1 MSISLPKTLLAS
13 IDRENL
19 QLLDPNCT
27 ATENSTHFVLT
38 TTLIG
43 CGTSSNHTESSVV
56 YSNMVRHVHPKKA
69 VITRAPEVKIS
80 FSCHYSKH
88 GVVSTGPVGSGERTD
103 ISKAAARDSAY
114 SEDLCWKH
122 RYEKLMELLAV
133 IYV

>member
-43 CGTSSNHTESSVV
+43 CGTSSNHTECSVV
-56 YSNMVRHVHPKKA
+56 YSNIVRHVYPMAA

-88 GVVSTGPVGSGERTD
+88 GVVSTGPVRSGERTD
-103 ISKAAARDSAY
+103 ISKAAARDSAH
-114 SEDLCWKH
+114 SEDLCWKQ
-122 RYEKLMELLAV
+122 RYEKLMELLV
-133 IYV
+133 GIYV